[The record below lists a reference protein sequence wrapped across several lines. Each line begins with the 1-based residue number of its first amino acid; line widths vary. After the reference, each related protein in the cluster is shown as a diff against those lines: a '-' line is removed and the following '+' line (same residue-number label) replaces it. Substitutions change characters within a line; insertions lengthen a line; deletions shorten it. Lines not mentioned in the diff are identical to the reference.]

1 MKLELIRDDTPD
13 AEHNFGK
20 LYANGEYI
28 GETLEDKDREG
39 EEKVDGDTCI
49 PRGMYQVIV
58 SRSVRFNRRMPEVLA
73 VPNFSGI
80 RIHGGNTEEDTHGC
94 PLLGLTRTP
103 TGIRNC
109 APPNTRLLEMLE
121 AEGVAGREVW
131 LEVL

>member
-1 MKLELIRDDTPD
+1 MKLQLVRDDTPD
-13 AEHNFGK
+13 SPHNFGK

-58 SRSVRFNRRMPEVLA
+58 SRSARFNRRMPEVLA

-80 RIHGGNTEEDTHGC
+80 RIHGGNYAGLETFYTSVPRDILKDVLYSEEY
-94 PLLGLTRTP
+94 
-103 TGIRNC
+103 
-109 APPNTRLLEMLE
+109 
-121 AEGVAGREVW
+121 
-131 LEVL
+131 LEVTDDEKEK